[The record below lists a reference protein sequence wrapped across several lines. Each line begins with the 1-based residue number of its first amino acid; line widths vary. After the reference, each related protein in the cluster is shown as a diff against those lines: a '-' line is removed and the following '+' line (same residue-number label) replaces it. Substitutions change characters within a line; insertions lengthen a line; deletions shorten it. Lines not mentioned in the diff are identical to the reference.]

1 MIELYKYKTI
11 HFNFMYTDKNMIF
24 EFKTKTSKNKEGV
37 FIGFDK
43 IKFKHVWKIMMVMIK
58 NKIYN
63 LTHSHKKIVSIW
75 AIDDNEKNY
84 NIYVENRY
92 L

>member
-1 MIELYKYKTI
+1 M
-11 HFNFMYTDKNMIF
+11 NVDKNMIF

-43 IKFKHVWKIMMVMIK
+43 IEFKHVWKIMKVMIK

-63 LTHSHKKIVSIW
+63 LTHSDKRIVSIW

>member
-1 MIELYKYKTI
+1 M
-11 HFNFMYTDKNMIF
+11 NTDENIIF
-24 EFKTKTSKNKEGV
+24 KFKTKTSKNKEDI

-43 IKFKHVWKIMMVMIK
+43 IEFKHVWKIMKVVIK

-63 LTHSHKKIVSIW
+63 LIHSHKRIVSIW

>member
-1 MIELYKYKTI
+1 MNIDE
-11 HFNFMYTDKNMIF
+11 NMIF

-43 IKFKHVWKIMMVMIK
+43 IEFKHIWKIMKVMIK
-58 NKIYN
+58 NKIPKEYWGKT
-63 LTHSHKKIVSIW
+63 LSFLSADKTLFIKS
-75 AIDDNEKNY
+75 Y
-84 NIYVENRY
+84 C

>member
-1 MIELYKYKTI
+1 
-11 HFNFMYTDKNMIF
+11 MYTNENMIF
-24 EFKTKTSKNKEGV
+24 EFKTKTSKNKEDV

-43 IKFKHVWKIMMVMIK
+43 IEFKHVCEIMKVMIK

-63 LTHSHKKIVSIW
+63 LIHSNKRIVSIW

>member
-1 MIELYKYKTI
+1 
-11 HFNFMYTDKNMIF
+11 MYTDRNMIF

-43 IKFKHVWKIMMVMIK
+43 IKFKHVWKMMMIMIK

-63 LTHSHKKIVSIW
+63 LTHSHKRIMSIW

>member
-1 MIELYKYKTI
+1 
-11 HFNFMYTDKNMIF
+11 MYTDGNMIF
-24 EFKTKTSKNKEGV
+24 EFKTKTSKNKENV

-43 IKFKHVWKIMMVMIK
+43 SEFKHDWKIMMVMIK

-92 L
+92 Q

>member
-1 MIELYKYKTI
+1 M
-11 HFNFMYTDKNMIF
+11 NTDKNMIF

-43 IKFKHVWKIMMVMIK
+43 IKFKHVWKIMKVVIK

-63 LTHSHKKIVSIW
+63 LIHSNKRIVSIW

>member
-1 MIELYKYKTI
+1 
-11 HFNFMYTDKNMIF
+11 MYTDKNMIF

-43 IKFKHVWKIMMVMIK
+43 IKFKHVWRIMKVVIK

-63 LTHSHKKIVSIW
+63 LIHSNKRIVSIW

>member
-1 MIELYKYKTI
+1 
-11 HFNFMYTDKNMIF
+11 MYTDKNIIF

-43 IKFKHVWKIMMVMIK
+43 IEIKHVWKIMKVMIK

-63 LTHSHKKIVSIW
+63 LTHSHKRIVSIW

-92 L
+92 Q

>member
-1 MIELYKYKTI
+1 
-11 HFNFMYTDKNMIF
+11 MYTDKNIIF

-43 IKFKHVWKIMMVMIK
+43 IKFKHVWKIMKVMIK

-63 LTHSHKKIVSIW
+63 LIHSNKKIVSIW

>member
-1 MIELYKYKTI
+1 
-11 HFNFMYTDKNMIF
+11 MYTDGNMIF

-43 IKFKHVWKIMMVMIK
+43 IEFKHVWEIMKVMIK

-63 LTHSHKKIVSIW
+63 LTHSHKRIVAIW